1 MKTIGFYVAF
11 GLGLLAI
18 FLFTASPTLRLLSL
32 LVALVV
38 AVGAALLHV
47 FGHKID
53 LGKFRRAIH
62 DLFWGL

>member
-1 MKTIGFYVAF
+1 MKTIGFYVAL

-18 FLFTASPTLRLLSL
+18 FLLSSSSTLRLLAL

-38 AVGAALLHV
+38 AVGAALLHI

-62 DLFWGL
+62 DLCWGL